1 VAQYVRDPL
10 VYRGGIRARF
20 GAEVIA
26 GIDHLRALAPTA
38 LDLPLLLLHA
48 DDDRLTDVS
57 GSRWVAA
64 NAASRDVTLRIVEG
78 GTGHEIYNSAQGDAL
93 IDEAIAWISA
103 RA

>member
-1 VAQYVRDPL
+1 MGWRFPK
-10 VYRGGIRARF
+10 GSARQQVF
-20 GAEVIA
+20 NV
-26 GIDHLRALAPTA
+26 
-38 LDLPLLLLHA
+38 A